1 MLQPLIEDDVMVGFE
16 LPSLTSLRC
25 DMMKK
30 TGELDREK
38 EFLPSRD
45 LNKVDYETSSE
56 PEQKIEANSSAEGS
70 LVEEKQS
77 KRETKSDADAKPMRD
92 SLSL

>member
-30 TGELDREK
+30 IGELDREK
-38 EFLPSRD
+38 EFVPSRD
-45 LNKVDYETSSE
+45 LNEENKMSE
-56 PEQKIEANSSAEGS
+56 QERK
-70 LVEEKQS
+70 K
-77 KRETKSDADAKPMRD
+77 ETKADTDAQRMRRSEGDADSKPIRD

>member
-30 TGELDREK
+30 IGELDREK
-38 EFLPSRD
+38 EFVPSRD
-45 LNKVDYETSSE
+45 LNEENKMSE
-56 PEQKIEANSSAEGS
+56 QERK
-70 LVEEKQS
+70 K
-77 KRETKSDADAKPMRD
+77 ETKTDTDAQRMRRSEGDADSKPIRD